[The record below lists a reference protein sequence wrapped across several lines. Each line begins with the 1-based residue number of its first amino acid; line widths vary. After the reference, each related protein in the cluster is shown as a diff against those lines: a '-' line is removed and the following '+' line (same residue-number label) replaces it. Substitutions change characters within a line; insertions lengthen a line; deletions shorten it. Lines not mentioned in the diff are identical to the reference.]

1 MDNTSLQALLGAN
14 VLELDFV
21 RRHPKLGWSD
31 VRGLFG
37 TTNYDV
43 LNGPFGRQVLNFIP
57 PKGVGMGYDYKSY
70 NLCVVWDIFRQEYRV
85 FGAEQVNI
93 HKQWDV
99 TTEEGRK
106 EFEQYFYDYI
116 INMTEDSKLK
126 FMGFTNQ
133 YNIVNAPP
141 IKRVEPNIPTQQE
154 VQKRHIKNS
163 VSKVFA
169 PLLSRIKNY
178 FKRKEKN

>member
-70 NLCVVWDIFRQEYRV
+70 NLCVVWDIFRRDYR
-85 FGAEQVNI
+85 
-93 HKQWDV
+93 D
-99 TTEEGRK
+99 
-106 EFEQYFYDYI
+106 
-116 INMTEDSKLK
+116 
-126 FMGFTNQ
+126 
-133 YNIVNAPP
+133 
-141 IKRVEPNIPTQQE
+141 
-154 VQKRHIKNS
+154 
-163 VSKVFA
+163 
-169 PLLSRIKNY
+169 
-178 FKRKEKN
+178 